1 MKKYIFEFN
10 QMTKTINARCMIRAI
25 KKFKSENPTVKIYK
39 VKEEIKLGALVLFF
53 IGLINA
59 PELNQK
65 YFVPF
70 LKFMIEL

>member
-10 QMTKTINARCMIRAI
+10 QKEMIIHAKCMIRAI
-25 KKFKSENPTVKIYK
+25 KKFKLENPTVKIYK
-39 VKEEIKLGALVLFF
+39 VKEEIKLGVLILLF

-59 PELNQK
+59 SELNQK